1 MSISQMVLRG
11 HVSEL
16 VVAIVV
22 LTIGCHKYTYDPH
35 IQSVDLPPGVTSD
48 PTQFRAQ
55 AAMRTPGAT
64 HHSSRP
70 GKCPACLV
78 DIEIG
83 PLGDT
88 REVSPTPLALLPGT
102 GRAVAKIVNHDPAQT
117 EEIYGFRPVLQFE
130 YYVWADT
137 AYSMARLTL
146 LEVPA
151 PSQPG
156 LVRATFQKNLQYC
169 TGPGHLP
176 PTSPDADFKFCRDV
190 HLSTGVQ
197 ATYAGMLGVT
207 PRVSAFL
214 SRMADLVVKKFTVTQ
229 PPLWLGCLHG
239 CCG

>member
-35 IQSVDLPPGVTSD
+35 IQSVDLPPGATSD

-70 GKCPACLV
+70 GKCANCLV

-197 ATYAGMLGVT
+197 ATYAGMWAVT
-207 PRVSAFL
+207 PRVTAFL
-214 SRMADLVVKKFTVTQ
+214 SRMADLVAKKFTVTQ